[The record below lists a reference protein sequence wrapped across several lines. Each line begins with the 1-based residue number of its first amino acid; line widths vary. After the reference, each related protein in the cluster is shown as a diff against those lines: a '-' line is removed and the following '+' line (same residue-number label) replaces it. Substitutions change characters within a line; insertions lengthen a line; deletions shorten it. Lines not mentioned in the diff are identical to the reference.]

1 MSIMS
6 SSEIMTFRAQI
17 LKILL
22 RIYVLHFGLISDIIA
37 GGIVGAGIL
46 VVIACIFTIARRYVV
61 QQIFPSCGN
70 KYLQ

>member
-22 RIYVLHFGLISDIIA
+22 RIYVVHFGLISDIIA

-46 VVIACIFTIARRYVV
+46 VVIACIFMIARRYVV